1 VAQLH
6 HAIPSPAA
14 HLASGGPPRIP
25 CRARAS
31 PSSARSQ
38 AARHLRSP
46 ARPSSQPRAQWPS
59 ALSRGAQ
66 MSLASR
72 PKATS
77 RWPLA
82 CGCRACAENGNRRH
96 RSRPA
101 PAPAQRVWLASSPPQ
116 PQVPASCTSA
126 ASRRGAQPARQ
137 PAANRRS
144 SPAWMPRRARG
155 LVVCT
160 PGTPCR
166 RKVRSRPPTPFF
178 LAVCRVPAPHAT
190 VRRTPSIARAPKPEP
205 ALATVSPCPIAH
217 ARAAP
222 CAR

>member
-1 VAQLH
+1 
-6 HAIPSPAA
+6 
-14 HLASGGPPRIP
+14 
-25 CRARAS
+25 
-31 PSSARSQ
+31 
-38 AARHLRSP
+38 
-46 ARPSSQPRAQWPS
+46 
-59 ALSRGAQ
+59 

-160 PGTPCR
+160 PGTPRR

-178 LAVCRVPAPHAT
+178 LAVCRVPAPPCTLPFAARHRSLA
-190 VRRTPSIARAPKPEP
+190 RPNQSPPSPLCRSARSPTLEP
-205 ALATVSPCPIAH
+205 RLVHVDVVCTYLCWVLSP
-217 ARAAP
+217 R
-222 CAR
+222 